1 MWLGPPYIN
10 RKMTLL
16 AVAGIRGAFGA
27 SGFGNCVA
35 ARAAP
40 VKKPSAES
48 KDVSAAAPKPHPVSQ
63 RNSRRVRPQKL
74 FRPLFGIPV
83 PLVQIHELV
92 AVQYGEAP
100 VF

>member
-16 AVAGIRGAFGA
+16 ALAGSRGAFGT
-27 SGFGNCVA
+27 SGLLNCVA
-35 ARAAP
+35 ARAAL
-40 VKKPSAES
+40 VKNPSAES
-48 KDVSAAAPKPHPVSQ
+48 KEVSAAAPKPQPVSQ

-74 FRPLFGIPV
+74 FRPLLGISV
-83 PLVQIHELV
+83 PLIQIHELV
-92 AVQYGEAP
+92 AVEYGEAP